1 MAIVAS
7 GIAPTGARYRVFDDA
22 YANISPEEMQRRRDR
37 INRVVHAILTDYA
50 RRESAEAGAA
60 PGGASKTHGTEDQ
73 TQYRE

>member
-37 INRVVHAILTDYA
+37 INRVVHAILMDYA
-50 RRESAEAGAA
+50 EREAAKAEAAR
-60 PGGASKTHGTEDQ
+60 GGTTANQGTD
-73 TQYRE
+73 

>member
-37 INRVVHAILTDYA
+37 INCVVHAILMDYA
-50 RRESAEAGAA
+50 EREAAKKDADRGGAA
-60 PGGASKTHGTEDQ
+60 ADQ
-73 TQYRE
+73 WTD